1 MSGLII
7 VLLVVALLV
16 YINVKASGK
25 QTARQCGN
33 KSSSV
38 AGMQNAVPKKDINR
52 LGQDRRSKN
61 KTALVGI
68 NSDDFASD
76 DFASE
81 EVRSQDAAQPDNV
94 SF

>member
-1 MSGLII
+1 
-7 VLLVVALLV
+7 
-16 YINVKASGK
+16 
-25 QTARQCGN
+25 
-33 KSSSV
+33 
-38 AGMQNAVPKKDINR
+38 MQNAVPKKDINR